1 VGASVEEEVAAVV
14 GREKGSPAFAGRP
27 GALPRAAA
35 LSFVV
40 GLIALRV
47 CWLPGVNCLLAV
59 AAVALGVAG
68 LCQALRRRGEA
79 CGLDEAIT
87 GLVLG
92 IIVLGLSTFFTAALV
107 AAYR

>member
-1 VGASVEEEVAAVV
+1 
-14 GREKGSPAFAGRP
+14 
-27 GALPRAAA
+27 
-35 LSFVV
+35 LSFAV

-59 AAVALGVAG
+59 AAVALGISG
-68 LCQALRRRGEA
+68 LCQALRHRGEG

-92 IIVLGLSTFFTAALV
+92 IIVLGLSTFFTVALV